1 MTYQKIH
8 AASPSSTSSAL
19 DLFAAPVTKTAV
31 IEGTDVEIG
40 PLGSPDAADI
50 DFTYQTSGP
59 NYIDPRN
66 TNLHVQCKVVK
77 LDGGNIGTGDNQKV
91 MPVTNF
97 LNCLW
102 TVVQVAY
109 GNHTIEYGNN
119 YPYLSY
125 IENLLNS
132 GEGSKR
138 STDQSHMWIHDDT
151 GVINTADIGAPN
163 KTDIDA
169 RKALIADSKLV
180 DLCGS
185 LNISFLLQDRYLPPG
200 APLKIRLTRSA
211 PEFCLVRTE
220 GDATTYKIQ
229 ILKCVLVV
237 RQVTIHPGI
246 VTAHN
251 SLLSNG
257 HNMLYPFNKVEVQAF
272 AVSSGQQSFRLNA
285 VVNRQKPKRMF
296 VGLVDHEA
304 KNGDLTKDPFNFA
317 HFDLKSIGLDVGGF
331 PVPTKPLTMDYDN
344 NMFTR
349 AFYNL
354 GKVAQKDKCNFDH
367 GLSRD
372 MFANGYALY
381 AFDLTSDDCSGE
393 GVHLIRNDS
402 VTIEGTFKTP
412 LDGTISAV
420 VFSEFEELVQI
431 REDRSIERLSGL

>member
-77 LDGGNIGTGDNQKV
+77 LDGSAIGAGDNQKV

-151 GVINTADIGAPN
+151 GVINTAAIGDQ
-163 KTDIDA
+163 T
-169 RKALIADSKLV
+169 RLISMLAKL
-180 DLCGS
+180 S
-185 LNISFLLQDRYLPPG
+185 LP
-200 APLKIRLTRSA
+200 
-211 PEFCLVRTE
+211 
-220 GDATTYKIQ
+220 
-229 ILKCVLVV
+229 
-237 RQVTIHPGI
+237 
-246 VTAHN
+246 TAN
-251 SLLSNG
+251 S
-257 HNMLYPFNKVEVQAF
+257 
-272 AVSSGQQSFRLNA
+272 
-285 VVNRQKPKRMF
+285 
-296 VGLVDHEA
+296 
-304 KNGDLTKDPFNFA
+304 
-317 HFDLKSIGLDVGGF
+317 
-331 PVPTKPLTMDYDN
+331 
-344 NMFTR
+344 
-349 AFYNL
+349 
-354 GKVAQKDKCNFDH
+354 
-367 GLSRD
+367 
-372 MFANGYALY
+372 
-381 AFDLTSDDCSGE
+381 
-393 GVHLIRNDS
+393 
-402 VTIEGTFKTP
+402 
-412 LDGTISAV
+412 
-420 VFSEFEELVQI
+420 
-431 REDRSIERLSGL
+431 